1 MTDSRFEQI
10 NRRFRHDGQADRWS
24 IFLCAILAACGSES
38 VPVAPPQP
46 PRAPPPAPF
55 IVTVRVI
62 YASPSDRPFR
72 AEYSA
77 GIERAVSAIR
87 EWYASELGGRTFPLE
102 TSSPEWCRMSEP
114 HDSFITPPGYPHV
127 WTAVETAVKE
137 CVPLAAGGDPH
148 VWVVYADVM
157 EPCAESYGIGRGGDG
172 RTIMGAW
179 DLEGLSDPEWS
190 HCGQRAHGYGRWIGG
205 LGHEIGHAFGLPHP
219 PGCDEG
225 LSTCD
230 HAALMATG
238 FYAWPDT
245 YLRQDDRRVLLRGR
259 FMNSTLRDR

>member
-1 MTDSRFEQI
+1 
-10 NRRFRHDGQADRWS
+10 
-24 IFLCAILAACGSES
+24 
-38 VPVAPPQP
+38 
-46 PRAPPPAPF
+46 
-55 IVTVRVI
+55 
-62 YASPSDRPFR
+62 
-72 AEYSA
+72 
-77 GIERAVSAIR
+77 
-87 EWYASELGGRTFPLE
+87 
-102 TSSPEWCRMSEP
+102 MSEP
-114 HDSFITPPGYPHV
+114 HDSFITPPGYPYV

-225 LSTCD
+225 RSTCD

-238 FYAWPDT
+238 FYDWPDT
-245 YLRQDDRRVLLRGR
+245 YLRQDERRVLLGGS

>member
-38 VPVAPPQP
+38 VSVTPPP
-46 PRAPPPAPF
+46 PRAPPPAPL
-55 IVTVRVI
+55 IITVRVI

-114 HDSFITPPGYPHV
+114 HTIRSSRRRGIPTSGPLLKRPSR
-127 WTAVETAVKE
+127 TAYRSRR
-137 CVPLAAGGDPH
+137 AAIHMSG
-148 VWVVYADVM
+148 W
-157 EPCAESYGIGRGGDG
+157 CT
-172 RTIMGAW
+172 RT
-179 DLEGLSDPEWS
+179 
-190 HCGQRAHGYGRWIGG
+190 
-205 LGHEIGHAFGLPHP
+205 
-219 PGCDEG
+219 
-225 LSTCD
+225 
-230 HAALMATG
+230 
-238 FYAWPDT
+238 
-245 YLRQDDRRVLLRGR
+245 
-259 FMNSTLRDR
+259 